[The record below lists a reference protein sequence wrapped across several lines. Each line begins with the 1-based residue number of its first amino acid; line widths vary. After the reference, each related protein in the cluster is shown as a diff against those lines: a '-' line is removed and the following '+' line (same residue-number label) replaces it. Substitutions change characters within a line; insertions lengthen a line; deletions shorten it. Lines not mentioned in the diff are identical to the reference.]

1 MFKFVVGFAWMVIML
16 WGCKDEFNKTGYDL
30 LLPGDLVTVNRVVE
44 KESIKSYTVTD
55 GNQRTDEPTYNLLGT
70 FNDPVFG
77 KTTADFAV
85 QFRLGSFPD
94 FSKDAQPDSI
104 MLYLYYMELYG
115 DTIVPQRLKVY
126 ELASNLDVDQKYY
139 QDINLKSLSKG
150 EILADYS
157 YIPKFKLDSI
167 TSNYGSTK
175 EDPKDTVI
183 QQISIKLD
191 LSLARKLMA
200 ADSLTLSNND
210 KFLNYLKGLYIEA
223 GDLNTGGAIMKINTI
238 AQSNTIS
245 HGSYLVLHYHNSEE
259 DSLYCSL
266 GITQSSARISRFAH
280 DYTKT
285 KFATNLDKEQNQDS
299 LIYLQTTGGLK
310 TKILIPNLET
320 WRDSSKVAIN
330 QAELIFQLDTIASE
344 TAKYLPPE
352 QLVLSVIG
360 VDSIGNST
368 EYLPSDLAFSQTYY
382 GGTYNKSDKT
392 YRFNIAKHMKEVIDQ
407 KEDRQNL
414 GFYLS
419 TAFRSSTMRRAV
431 LKGATSK
438 TGIRFEVTYSKLK

>member
-1 MFKFVVGFAWMVIML
+1 MVIML
-16 WGCKDEFNKTGYDL
+16 WGCKDEFNKTGYGL
-30 LLPGDLVTVNRVVE
+30 LLPGDLVLVKIDTTKTVADL
-44 KESIKSYTVTD
+44 KSFTKTD
-55 GNQRTDEPTYNLLGT
+55 GNLRSDEPAYNLLGT

-77 KTTADFAV
+77 KTTADFAC

-94 FSKDAQPDSI
+94 FSKNAQPDSI
-104 MLYLYYMELYG
+104 MLYLYYMEFYG

-139 QDINLKSLSKG
+139 QDINLKNLSKG

-157 YIPKFKLDSI
+157 YVPKFKLDSLS
-167 TSNYGSTK
+167 TSYGSTK

-200 ADSLTLSNND
+200 ADSLTLSDND

-266 GITQSSARISRFAH
+266 GITQSSARINRFTH

-285 KFATNLDKEQNQDS
+285 KFAANLDKEQNQDS
-299 LIYLQTTGGLK
+299 LIYVQTTGGLRS
-310 TKILIPNLET
+310 KIFIPNLET
-320 WRDSSKVAIN
+320 WRDSSKIAIN
-330 QAELIFQLDTIASE
+330 QAELIFKVDAVASDTAH
-344 TAKYLPPE
+344 YLMPE
-352 QLVLSVIG
+352 KLALVAITKSLKTG
-360 VDSIGNST
+360 QDSL
-368 EYLPSDLAFSQTYY
+368 YYPSDYAFSPDYF
-382 GGTYNKSDKT
+382 GGTYNKEDLT
-392 YRFNIAKHMKEVIDQ
+392 YRFNIAKHLKDIIDRKKE
-407 KEDRQNL
+407 NL
-414 GFYLS
+414 GFYFETTYKNS
-419 TAFRSSTMRRAV
+419 IYRRAV

-438 TGIRFEVTYSKLK
+438 TGIRLEVTYSKMK